1 MGVGLSPGKNNLN
14 MKALRMAG
22 FHSSIIAWLVLAAGG
37 AIAASDFESN
47 LEKTFH
53 VSPGGKF
60 TLEADQGSCKVS
72 PVEGNEVRVRV
83 LRKIE
88 GASKAQADEI
98 FTNQQVTFQQNGGT
112 VSVEAKNKKNLS
124 MWRQQPYLQVRYEIN
139 IPKTF
144 NVDLRTSGGDIQVGD
159 LEGWV
164 KARTSSGTIDL
175 GRAAGD
181 VDAGNSGG
189 NIVVAEAGGSVKGTT
204 SSGSIRVGK
213 ALRKAELSNSGGDIQ
228 IGEGGEAVE
237 VKTSSGSIKVQRA
250 KGQLKAANSG
260 GDIFVGTAEG
270 DVTAETSSGAIQ
282 LDRVQGAR
290 VEVRNSGGD
299 IGIEHA
305 SGTVVARTSSGSI
318 KIKKVDG
325 YVTARN
331 SGGEIFLEEV
341 DGKTEAET
349 SSGSIRI
356 QLGKGEIKARN
367 SGGDIKIGEAG
378 GQVFAQTSSGSIVVK
393 LAKGKVDAKNS
404 GGDIKVEEARTAV
417 QAGTSSGKINVS
429 FAAQPSEDCHL
440 GVSGGGVTVTL
451 GKSVAVNLD
460 AEARGGRIK
469 TEIPITVNG
478 EQKRDALQGKVN
490 GGGPNLILR
499 SSSGDIEIKA
509 GTGTV
514 ATLEDESPGK

>member
-1 MGVGLSPGKNNLN
+1 
-14 MKALRMAG
+14 MKELRMAG
-22 FHSSIIAWLVLAAGG
+22 FHASIVAAMVLAAGG
-37 AIAASDFESN
+37 ATAASDFENN

-60 TLEADQGSCKVS
+60 TLEADQGTCKVS
-72 PVEGNEVRVRV
+72 PLEGNEVRVRV
-83 LRKIE
+83 FRKIE

-98 FTNQQVTFQQNGGT
+98 FTNHQVTFQQNGGT
-112 VSVEAKNKKNLS
+112 VSVDAKNKKNLS
-124 MWRQQPYLQVRYEIN
+124 MLWRQQPYLQVRYEISL
-139 IPKTF
+139 PKTF

-189 NIVVAEAGGSVKGTT
+189 NIVVAEAGGEVKATT

-213 ALRKAELSNSGGDIQ
+213 AQRKAELSNSGGDIQ
-228 IGEGGEAVE
+228 VGEGGETVE
-237 VKTSSGSIKVQRA
+237 VKTSSGSIKVQHA

-318 KIKKVDG
+318 KMKKVEG

-349 SSGSIRI
+349 SSGWIRI
-356 QLGKGEIKARN
+356 LLGKGEIRARN

-404 GGDIKVEEARTAV
+404 GGDIKVDEARTAV
-417 QAGTSSGKINVS
+417 QAGTSSGKISVS

-440 GVSGGGVTVTL
+440 GVSGGGVVVTL
-451 GKSVAVNLD
+451 AKSVAVNLD

-469 TEIPITVNG
+469 TEIPITVSG